1 MMMSLG
7 RGRGGKLDEFCSTFI
22 DPTSVA
28 TLLFFPCTEFEF
40 IKGMSITKEFII
52 VLFGC
57 EHKSIISLI
66 LVEVFFH
73 FKKFWI
79 RNNSTVSFPSKF
91 ESESNYHGSIM
102 ASESGHSSELR
113 RRVKS
118 EWWSLA
124 LIIHKNKRNMLLG
137 FC

>member
-1 MMMSLG
+1 MMSLG

-66 LVEVFFH
+66 LVEVFSISKNFGSEIIVQFH
-73 FKKFWI
+73 FLPNLKA
-79 RNNSTVSFPSKF
+79 N
-91 ESESNYHGSIM
+91 
-102 ASESGHSSELR
+102 
-113 RRVKS
+113 
-118 EWWSLA
+118 
-124 LIIHKNKRNMLLG
+124 LIIMVPSWRANRDTHRSSGDVSNRNG
-137 FC
+137 DRWP